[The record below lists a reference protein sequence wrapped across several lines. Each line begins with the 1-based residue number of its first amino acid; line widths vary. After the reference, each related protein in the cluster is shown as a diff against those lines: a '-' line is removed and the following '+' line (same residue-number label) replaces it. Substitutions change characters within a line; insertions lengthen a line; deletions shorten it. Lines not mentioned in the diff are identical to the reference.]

1 MVRAGIAEVASM
13 QGALEGAGS
22 EHVPVLVDP
31 VVEHLRPAFEARPEG
46 PIVDATLGL
55 GGHASALLDAF
66 PRARLV
72 GVDQDPDALAL
83 AGGALARHG
92 GRARA
97 VRGRASEL
105 PRIAAELDLAPA
117 AAVLLDLGASSLQ
130 LDRAERGFSF
140 QQDGPLDMRMDPSRE
155 RTAADIVNRWDEQD
169 LADLF
174 FHEGGETRARPIA
187 RAIVAAR
194 RQAPFLRT
202 LGLADVVA
210 RAVGRSGGKIHP
222 ATRTFQALRRAVNE
236 EAEELRAGLEGA
248 ERLLGE
254 GGRIAVI
261 SFHSGEDREVKRFL
275 AEGAREGR
283 WELVTRKP
291 LEADDAERRA
301 NPRSR
306 SARLRVAVRTSA
318 AARVVARS
326 AGAEGADAPSR
337 GAQRPPSRS
346 SLRLHSLAEGR
357 VRTLA
362 FGLALA
368 YRRSR

>member
-1 MVRAGIAEVASM
+1 MVRGGIAEAATM
-13 QGALEGAGS
+13 RGALEAGGP
-22 EHVPVLVDP
+22 EHVPVLVRE
-31 VVEHLRPAFEARPEG
+31 VVEHLRPALELRPEG
-46 PIVDATLGL
+46 PILDGTLGL
-55 GGHASALLDAF
+55 AGHASALLEAF

-72 GVDQDPDALAL
+72 GVDQDPEALAL
-83 AGGALARHG
+83 AAATLAPFG
-92 GRARA
+92 DRARV

-105 PRIAAELDLAPA
+105 ARLAAELGLEAT
-117 AAVLLDLGASSLQ
+117 AAVLLDLGVSSLQ

-140 QQDGPLDMRMDPSRE
+140 QHDGPLDMRMDPTRE
-155 RTAADIVNRWDEQD
+155 RSAADIVNRWDEQD
-169 LADLF
+169 LADLLY
-174 FHEGGETRARPIA
+174 HEGGETRARVIA
-187 RAIVAAR
+187 RAIVASR

-202 LGLADVVA
+202 LGLAEVVA

-236 EAEELRAGLEGA
+236 EGEELRAGLEAA
-248 ERLLGE
+248 EALLAE

-283 WELVTRKP
+283 WKIVTKKP
-291 LEADDAERRA
+291 LEAGDAERRT

-306 SARLRVAVRTSA
+306 SARLRVAVRAT
-318 AARVVARS
+318 
-326 AGAEGADAPSR
+326 APAR
-337 GAQRPPSRS
+337 GAVPVEESVRRVERPERASRA
-346 SLRLHSLAEGR
+346 SLRLHSLSEGR

-362 FGLALA
+362 FGHALA